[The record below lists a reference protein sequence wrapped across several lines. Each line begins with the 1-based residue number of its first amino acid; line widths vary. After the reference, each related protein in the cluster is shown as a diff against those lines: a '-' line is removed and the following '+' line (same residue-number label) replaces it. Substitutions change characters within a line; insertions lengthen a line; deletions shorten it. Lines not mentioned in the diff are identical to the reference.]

1 MGQLNGPDP
10 AGLWGE
16 ASSRGGCVESGF
28 SKGRGVSTPRG
39 VLDQA
44 SQEGSPAGCELDC
57 SHVCWKMEHPVE
69 QRIWTHRAGL
79 AVMALS

>member
-10 AGLWGE
+10 AGLCGE
-16 ASSRGGCVESGF
+16 ASSRGGCMESGF

-39 VLDQA
+39 ALDQA

-57 SHVCWKMEHPVE
+57 SHVCWKMEHPVG